1 VKGPERTTRQTLA
14 ILEVLLRDPMGWWY
28 GLELSKA
35 TGLQSGTVYPA
46 LGRLHR
52 RWGWLE
58 SQWEDAEPSGRP
70 PRRLY
75 RLTGAGERAAREL
88 LAEHGAVVKAPDK
101 RSPAAPAGRTVPA

>member
-1 VKGPERTTRQTLA
+1 MTGPQRTTKQTIA
-14 ILEVLLRDPMGWWY
+14 ILETLLSEPRGWWY

-35 TGLQSGTVYPA
+35 TGLPSGTVYPA

-58 SQWEDAEPSGRP
+58 SEWEEGELSGRP

-75 RLTGAGERAAREL
+75 RLTGKGERAAREL
-88 LAEHGAVVKAPDK
+88 LAAHE
-101 RSPAAPAGRTVPA
+101 SAAPRSEPRAITPPGKAVPA